1 MVTTQDPQVPEI
13 LSLPVGE
20 LYSDEPPMESDAH
33 LRQMLLLISCLDWL
47 WQDRDDYFASGNLT
61 IYFSPKQI
69 KSRDFR
75 GPDFF
80 VVLGTER
87 RSRKSWVVW
96 EEEGKYPNAIV
107 EILSES
113 TAQVDRG
120 TKKQLY
126 QDTFRTPE
134 YFWFDPNTLE
144 FAGFLLIGGTYEPI
158 SANEAGYLWSR
169 QLDLYLGIHESQL
182 RFFTPDEQLVPTPLE
197 AAQQAQQEAQQIQQE
212 AQQAQQ
218 EAQQAQQEAQQAQRE
233 AQQAQREVQQAQQR
247 TDRLAAK
254 LRELGLDPNTI

>member
-1 MVTTQDPQVPEI
+1 MVTAQDPQAPAS
-13 LSLPVGE
+13 LSLPLGE

-113 TAQVDRG
+113 TAQVDRE

-144 FAGFLLIGGTYEPI
+144 FAGFILIGGTYETI
-158 SANEAGYLWSR
+158 SANEAGQLWSR

-182 RFFTPDEQLVPTPLE
+182 RFFTPDGQLVPTPEEDAKL
-197 AAQQAQQEAQQIQQE
+197 AR
-212 AQQAQQ
+212 
-218 EAQQAQQEAQQAQRE
+218 QRS
-233 AQQAQREVQQAQQR
+233 
-247 TDRLAAK
+247 DRLAEK
-254 LRELGLDPNTI
+254 LRELGVDPDTV